1 MSCEL
6 AMTVKHRDRCNF
18 LALSQSSTA
27 SAFTI
32 YSYCISLQYLPLLKY
47 FWLLRGNKSAHRGG
61 LSGHPGDSMPQLRK

>member
-6 AMTVKHRDRCNF
+6 AMSVKHRDRCNF

-32 YSYCISLQYLPLLKY
+32 YSYCISLQYLSLAEILLAAQGK
-47 FWLLRGNKSAHRGG
+47 
-61 LSGHPGDSMPQLRK
+61 